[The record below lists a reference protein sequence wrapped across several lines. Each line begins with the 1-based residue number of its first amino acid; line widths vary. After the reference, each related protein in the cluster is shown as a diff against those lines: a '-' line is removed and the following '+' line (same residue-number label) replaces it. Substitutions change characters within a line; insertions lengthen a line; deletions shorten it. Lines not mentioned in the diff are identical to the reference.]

1 MPTVYGMRCGTV
13 AGWRWVL
20 VCNGGCDRPFDD
32 SQLESAQQQPSG
44 REHQP
49 ASGGAKIQIT
59 RDADADPYSATRPVE
74 LIGTSENINMAE
86 KLIKDVI
93 AEADAGGGSPSLV
106 ARGFGMVQAAGTV
119 EQVLIQVPN
128 EKVGVII
135 GKGGETIKNLQTR
148 SGARIQLI
156 PQHLPDGDQ
165 SKERTVR
172 VAGDKK
178 QIEMAREMIK
188 EVMNQALNNSSVNN
202 FPLLKNFNSVIRVL
216 LIWWTMFFFYF
227 HSQCYMN
234 SFYFPIICVSTGYD
248 KGFIAMIATLASR
261 DVILGESSSVVDSK
275 DQDVDG
281 HVLAQYYGIHE
292 SAWVD
297 LARDLSQFDNVST
310 VFLLLSRTIYNSCL
324 TSSDLYHDMY
334 CCSVIRDKFMIAT
347 ISYF

>member
-1 MPTVYGMRCGTV
+1 
-13 AGWRWVL
+13 
-20 VCNGGCDRPFDD
+20 
-32 SQLESAQQQPSG
+32 
-44 REHQP
+44 
-49 ASGGAKIQIT
+49 
-59 RDADADPYSATRPVE
+59 
-74 LIGTSENINMAE
+74 MAE

-188 EVMNQALNNSSVNN
+188 EVMNQAGCSCSALDSLMLGNVCKTAEARAFGTCTRVHCYDCN
-202 FPLLKNFNSVIRVL
+202 F
-216 LIWWTMFFFYF
+216 
-227 HSQCYMN
+227 
-234 SFYFPIICVSTGYD
+234 G
-248 KGFIAMIATLASR
+248 
-261 DVILGESSSVVDSK
+261 
-275 DQDVDG
+275 
-281 HVLAQYYGIHE
+281 
-292 SAWVD
+292 
-297 LARDLSQFDNVST
+297 
-310 VFLLLSRTIYNSCL
+310 
-324 TSSDLYHDMY
+324 
-334 CCSVIRDKFMIAT
+334 
-347 ISYF
+347 